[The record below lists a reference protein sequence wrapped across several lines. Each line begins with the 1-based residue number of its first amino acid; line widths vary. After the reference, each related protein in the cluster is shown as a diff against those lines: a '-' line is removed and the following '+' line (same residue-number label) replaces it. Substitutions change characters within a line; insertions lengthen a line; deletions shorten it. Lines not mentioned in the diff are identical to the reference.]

1 MFYNII
7 KSIVGVILKIFFR
20 IRVRGARNIPKDG
33 KLILCSNHASNWD
46 PILISIAFPR
56 QIHWMAKKELFKSKF
71 LSNLIFKLGSFPVD
85 RSGAD
90 INAIKSALRILKSEG
105 VLGVFP
111 EGTRVKGF
119 DLNNAKSGAILLSTK
134 SKAPILPV
142 YINGNYR
149 PFSSLDIY
157 IGKPTDYAKN
167 IEGKPSSEDY
177 TNMGK
182 ELLYDIYNLQNMGGY

>member
-1 MFYNII
+1 MFYNIV

-20 IRVRGARNIPKDG
+20 IKVRGARNIPKDG

-85 RSGAD
+85 RNGAD
-90 INAIKSALRILKSEG
+90 INAIKNALRILKSEG

-157 IGKPTDYAKN
+157 IGKPIDYAKS
-167 IEGKPSSEDY
+167 IEGKSSSEDY

-182 ELLYDIYNLQNMGGY
+182 ELLYDIYNLQNIGGY